1 MNYFVHGKIA
11 SGSSKYQEAVITGLY
26 RVSELGR
33 LEYCFILSTIL
44 WCFVDAKM
52 IDM

>member
-1 MNYFVHGKIA
+1 MCQND
-11 SGSSKYQEAVITGLY
+11 LY

-52 IDM
+52 IDT